1 MANKQALREL
11 QTRLAERMQQV
22 RTEQPGVSWLAVDCA
37 GQGLLIALRQAG
49 EISTP
54 GAVLPVP
61 HTQPWLAGVVNLR
74 GGVCTVVDL
83 AAFLGLRAQATGHAH
98 PPPHMP
104 APAQA
109 RLVAFNTA
117 LNINAAVL
125 VDRLEGLRHA
135 ADLQRDAEPGPE
147 TIDNDQVAA
156 GAQADAGAAAAA
168 TPRPAFALARWR
180 DAAGRH
186 WQEID
191 LAELARLPQFLAVI
205 G

>member
-1 MANKQALREL
+1 MANKQALRDL

-54 GAVLPVP
+54 GEVLPVP

-83 AAFLGLRAQATGHAH
+83 AAFLGLRDGASAH
-98 PPPHMP
+98 LPNPPP
-104 APAQA
+104 AQP
-109 RLVAFNTA
+109 RLVAFNAA
-117 LNINAAVL
+117 LDINAAVL

-135 ADLQRDAEPGPE
+135 VDLQREPEPTPESPDNAGP
-147 TIDNDQVAA
+147 VP
-156 GAQADAGAAAAA
+156 GAQPMG
-168 TPRPAFALARWR
+168 RPAFALARWH
-180 DAAGRH
+180 DAAGRM

-191 LAELARLPQFLAVI
+191 LAELARLPQFLAVTV
-205 G
+205 